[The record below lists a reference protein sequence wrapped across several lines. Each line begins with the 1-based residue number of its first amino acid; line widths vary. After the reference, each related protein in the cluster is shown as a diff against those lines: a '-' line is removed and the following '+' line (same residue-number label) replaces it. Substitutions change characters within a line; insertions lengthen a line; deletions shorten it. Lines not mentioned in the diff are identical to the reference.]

1 MPGFQKNLPRV
12 ATASNAS
19 DVMPPLNVLVTGA
32 SGLIGGSLFQH
43 LQRNPE
49 TYRPFGVSRRSVSSD
64 RVSPDFVPDRSSGR
78 FRVAD
83 LSEEKEARRSAEG
96 MDAVVHLAAD
106 PRGDAPWESI
116 LKNNIIATR
125 NVFEACRQANVKR
138 VIFASS
144 IMVSWGYRSEEP
156 YLSLAKGR
164 PGLIPESIPM
174 VTHQSQV
181 RPTTDYAAGK
191 LLGEAQAQ
199 SLADTSDISAICVR
213 IGWVVP
219 ENTPP
224 STGQDIWCSLGDIN
238 RLIECALK
246 APDELSFGIFY
257 GLSESPYR
265 WLDIAHGREVLGY
278 VPEDSV

>member
-1 MPGFQKNLPRV
+1 
-12 ATASNAS
+12 
-19 DVMPPLNVLVTGA
+19 MPPLNVLVTGA